1 MTLFLIGSIAL
12 RVLCLAFF
20 ILLAVRIGAGI
31 RARHV
36 SGAQAIL
43 EKKFV
48 EGQITEA
55 EFRQKRAVLGE

>member
-1 MTLFLIGSIAL
+1 MTLFLIGSIVL
-12 RVLCLAFF
+12 RFLCLAFF
-20 ILLAVRIGAGI
+20 ILLALRIGVGI
-31 RARHV
+31 RARHG